1 MYEDLMILL
10 VVFAATT
17 IAALVYIL
25 LKSAPRSPPLR
36 QTIVINSSEI
46 PPQTDTRLSPII
58 LQTEKNV
65 EMLEKEVEGVLGGG
79 EEKSG

>member
-1 MYEDLMILL
+1 MYEDLIILL
-10 VVFAATT
+10 IVFTATT

-25 LKSAPRSPPLR
+25 LKTSPRAPPPR
-36 QTIVINSSEI
+36 QTIVINSADI
-46 PPQTDTRLSPII
+46 PPQTDTHLSPII

-65 EMLEKEVEGVLGGG
+65 EMLEKEVESVLGGG

>member
-1 MYEDLMILL
+1 MYEDLVILL

-25 LKSAPRSPPLR
+25 LKAAPRPPSPK